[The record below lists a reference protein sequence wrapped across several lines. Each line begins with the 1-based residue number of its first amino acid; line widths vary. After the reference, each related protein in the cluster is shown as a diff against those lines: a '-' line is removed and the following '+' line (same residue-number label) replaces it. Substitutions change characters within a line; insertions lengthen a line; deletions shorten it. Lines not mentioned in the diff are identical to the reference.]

1 MREIEE
7 DRNKRKDVSCS
18 WIEENI
24 IQMATI
30 PQITCKFKAIPLNV
44 SPAFLLYIDKL
55 ILKVRWKWKWL
66 SIDNL
71 AKQQSWRIHIF
82 QSDTNNI
89 RHNNQYSVV
98 LAKDRH
104 LDQAAK
110 AKIGKLG
117 SIKIV

>member
-1 MREIEE
+1 MKEIE
-7 DRNKRKDVSCS
+7 DRNKWKDVSCS

-24 IQMATI
+24 QMATI
-30 PQITCKFKAIPLNV
+30 PQITCRFKAIPLNV

-55 ILKVRWKWKWL
+55 IIKVRWKWKWL

-71 AKQQSWRIHIF
+71 EKQQSWRIHIF
-82 QSDTNNI
+82 HSDTNNI
-89 RHNNQYSVV
+89 RYNNQDSVV